1 MMLVV
6 APALALTLDEAVQR
20 AAEVD
25 PGAVV
30 ATLSWKQAQL
40 DAAERWSG
48 VLATAQLGWQSTSL
62 GGVTTDT
69 SNFTLSSGALDPQA
83 YFDAA
88 EQSAQ
93 ARSARHSAEATT
105 LDAQYA
111 AAVLYHSVLSAEAAL
126 LAAQQ
131 GEEVAQATLAAVKA
145 RVAAGLD
152 SELVGRSAEA
162 AALLARADRA
172 SADSLVRVSRLQ
184 LARALSMPAS
194 DLGALAEPA
203 DALLPGDSLASPYLD
218 AARESLAA
226 ARWEHGQDIAGL
238 LPSGSLATSTA
249 LDPVDWRVTIG
260 ATWTFDG
267 LAGPFL
273 RERNSALAVK
283 IAETELDAARRDLDL
298 AIDSARA
305 QSRAAHDVAEAARA
319 REALAAESLKVGQLR
334 LQAGLAST
342 LEVLLLQETLADA
355 RADRVASELAE
366 QVAILEARRAA
377 GERW

>member
-1 MMLVV
+1 MMLIV
-6 APALALTLDEAVQR
+6 ATAFALTLDETVQR

-30 ATLSWKQAQL
+30 ATLTWKQTQL
-40 DAAERWSG
+40 DAAERWANI
-48 VLATAQLGWQSTSL
+48 LATAQLAWQSSSQ
-62 GGVTTDT
+62 GGVTTET
-69 SNFTLSSGALDPQA
+69 SGFTLSSDALNPQA

-93 ARSARHSAEATT
+93 ARSARYSADATT

-111 AAVLYHSVLSAEAAL
+111 SAVLYHSVLAAEAAL

-145 RVAAGLD
+145 RVVAGLD
-152 SELVGRSAEA
+152 SELVGRAAEA

-172 SADSLVRVSRLQ
+172 SADALVRVSRLQ
-184 LARALSMPAS
+184 LARALSLPV
-194 DLGALAEPA
+194 DELGALAEPSTA
-203 DALLPGDSLASPYLD
+203 ALPGDGMASPYLD
-218 AARESLAA
+218 AARENLAA

-238 LPSGSLATSTA
+238 LPAGSISTSTA
-249 LDPVDWRVTIG
+249 LDPVDWRVTVG

-267 LAGPFL
+267 LAGPFI

-283 IAETELDAARRDLDL
+283 IAETELDAAGRDLDL
-298 AIDSARA
+298 AVATARA

-342 LEVLLLQETLADA
+342 LEVLLLQDTLADA
-355 RADRVASELAE
+355 RADRVASELGE